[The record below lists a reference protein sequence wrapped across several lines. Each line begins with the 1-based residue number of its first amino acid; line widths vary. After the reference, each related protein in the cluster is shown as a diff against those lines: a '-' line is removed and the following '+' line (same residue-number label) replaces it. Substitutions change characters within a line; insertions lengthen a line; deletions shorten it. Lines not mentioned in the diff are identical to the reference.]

1 MTNNVGSS
9 LVSDLP
15 VNFRDMIPNDFK
27 IVEPND
33 NLQVMIDQYI
43 KSNKTIR
50 QILAMF
56 NMMGISY
63 NIALNN
69 VMFYCLY
76 GSMGKTVME
85 YFQDFYNGTLLGPM
99 PTVRLT
105 PRY

>member
-1 MTNNVGSS
+1 
-9 LVSDLP
+9 
-15 VNFRDMIPNDFK
+15 
-27 IVEPND
+27 
-33 NLQVMIDQYI
+33 
-43 KSNKTIR
+43 
-50 QILAMF
+50 MF

-99 PTVRLT
+99 PTVRWT